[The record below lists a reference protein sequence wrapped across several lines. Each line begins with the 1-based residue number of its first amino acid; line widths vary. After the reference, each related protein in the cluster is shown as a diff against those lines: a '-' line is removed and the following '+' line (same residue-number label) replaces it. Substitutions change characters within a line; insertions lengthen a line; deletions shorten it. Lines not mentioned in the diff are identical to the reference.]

1 MQKYS
6 VAQILTDNR
15 RIILLDVM
23 RAWAVFMMIQGH
35 TIDALL
41 SNSYYNN
48 DSLLFNIWQFNRGLT
63 APIFLF
69 GSGFA
74 YVIATFRK
82 MDGNGLPRAVV
93 FKRLRWIGVLFLIG
107 SLMHLPAGTLG
118 GMFTLEAE
126 HWHRFFHVDVLR
138 LMAVTLLGMFSLFM
152 LVRTRQLLFRSALG
166 IGLFFI
172 LIAPV
177 VYMVD
182 WAEFTPL
189 WIAAWLT
196 TATGSWFPVFPFS
209 GFMFLGA
216 ASAALYMRWREEGR
230 TAKLPRYYA
239 LAGISLILVFFVPR
253 ELMHWSITF
262 EGASSSIWLS
272 FSRLGWVLLLWAG
285 VGALLQ
291 RVERIPE
298 IIPIAGQHTLF
309 IYVSHIVALYGS
321 AWMPGLR
328 QTFGK
333 NLELGPS
340 LLIISILLVGTTLA
354 AYWMHTQKLQKTAVY
369 RYLPYAAM
377 VVLATVLLFA

>member
-1 MQKYS
+1 LEQTLK
-6 VAQILTDNR
+6 NNK

-41 SNSYYNN
+41 SKSYYNG

-82 MDGNGLPRAVV
+82 MDEGRLPRAVV

-107 SLMHLPAGTLG
+107 SLMHLPAGTLAD
-118 GMFTLEAE
+118 MFTLEAE
-126 HWHRFFHVDVLR
+126 RWHRFFHVDVLR
-138 LMAVTLLGMFSLFM
+138 LMALTLLGMFALFM
-152 LVRTRQLLFRSALG
+152 LVRTKTRLFSTALG
-166 IGLFFI
+166 IGLFFL

-177 VYMVD
+177 IYTVD
-182 WAEFTPL
+182 WAAHTPL
-189 WIAAWLT
+189 WFAAWMT

-216 ASAALYMRWREEGR
+216 AAAALYMRWQSEGR
-230 TAKLPRYYA
+230 TARLPLYYGI
-239 LAGISLILVFFVPR
+239 AGAVLILVFFVPR
-253 ELMHWSITF
+253 EILEWSIAF
-262 EGASSSIWLS
+262 KGGSSSIWLS
-272 FSRLGWVLLLWAG
+272 FSRLGWVLMLWAMT
-285 VGALLQ
+285 GALLQ
-291 RVERIPE
+291 RTQRIPE
-298 IIPIAGQHTLF
+298 VIPIAGQHTLF

-333 NLELGPS
+333 TLELEPV
-340 LLIISILLVGTTLA
+340 LLIIGILLAGTTLA
-354 AYWMHTQKLQKTAVY
+354 AYWMHTQKLQKTVVY

>member
-1 MQKYS
+1 MEQNLK
-6 VAQILTDNR
+6 NNK

-41 SNSYYNN
+41 SDSYYNG

-82 MDGNGLPRAVV
+82 MDGGTLPRAIV
-93 FKRLRWIGVLFLIG
+93 FRRLRWIGVLFLIG

-118 GMFTLEAE
+118 DMFTLQAE
-126 HWHRFFHVDVLR
+126 RWHRFFHVDVLR
-138 LMAVTLLGMFSLFM
+138 LMAVTLLGMFVLFT
-152 LVRTRQLLFRSALG
+152 LVRTRARLFRSALG
-166 IGLFFI
+166 IGLFF
-172 LIAPV
+172 LLVAPV

-182 WAEFTPL
+182 WSAHTPL
-189 WIAAWLT
+189 WFAAWMT
-196 TATGSWFPVFPFS
+196 TATGSWFPLFPFS

-216 ASAALYMRWREEGR
+216 AAAALYMRWQTEGR
-230 TAKLPRYYA
+230 TARLPLYYGMAGAA
-239 LAGISLILVFFVPR
+239 LLLLFFVPR
-253 ELMHWSITF
+253 EILEWGITF
-262 EGASSSIWLS
+262 DGGSSSIWLS
-272 FSRLGWVLLLWAG
+272 FSRLGWVLLLWA
-285 VGALLQ
+285 VIGALMQ
-291 RVERIPE
+291 RTQRIPDV
-298 IIPIAGQHTLF
+298 IPVAGQHTLF

-333 NLELGPS
+333 TLELEPVLVIIGI
-340 LLIISILLVGTTLA
+340 LIAGTTLA
-354 AYWMHTQKLQKTAVY
+354 AYWMHTQKLQKTVVY

>member
-1 MQKYS
+1 M
-6 VAQILTDNR
+6 DNTLKNNK

-41 SNSYYNN
+41 TKSYYNSDN
-48 DSLLFNIWQFNRGLT
+48 LLFNIWQFNRGLT

-82 MDGNGLPRAVV
+82 MDEGTLPRSVI
-93 FKRLRWIGVLFLIG
+93 FRRLRWIGVLFLIG
-107 SLMHLPAGTLG
+107 SLMHLPAGSLSD
-118 GMFTLEAE
+118 MFSLQAE
-126 HWHRFFHVDVLR
+126 RWYRFFHVDVLR

-152 LVRTRQLLFRSALG
+152 IASNRQRLFASALG

-172 LIAPV
+172 FVAPL
-177 VYMVD
+177 VYTVD
-182 WAEFTPL
+182 WAAHTPL
-189 WIAAWLT
+189 WFAAWMS
-196 TATGSWFPVFPFS
+196 TATGSWFPIFPFS

-216 ASAALYMRWREEGR
+216 AAAALYMRWQEEGR
-230 TAKLPRYYA
+230 TAQLPLYYG
-239 LAGISLILVFFVPR
+239 LAGAALLLAFFIPR
-253 ELMHWSITF
+253 EVLHWQLTF
-262 EGASSSIWLS
+262 EGGSSSIWLS
-272 FSRLGWVLLLWAG
+272 FSRLGWVLMLWSIIG
-285 VGALLQ
+285 YMLQ
-291 RVERIPE
+291 HTNRIPR
-298 IIPIAGQHTLF
+298 IIPVAGQHTLF
-309 IYVSHIVALYGS
+309 IYVSHIVVLYGS

-333 NLELGPS
+333 TLMLEPVLG
-340 LLIISILLVGTTLA
+340 IITILLLATTLT
-354 AYWMHTQKLQKTAVY
+354 AYWMHTQKRQQTVVY

>member
-1 MQKYS
+1 LEKT
-6 VAQILTDNR
+6 LTNNK

-35 TIDALL
+35 SIDALL
-41 SNSYYNN
+41 SDSYYNSG
-48 DSLLFNIWQFNRGLT
+48 SLLFNIWDFNRGLT

-82 MDGNGLPRAVV
+82 MDGGTLPRSVI

-118 GMFTLEAE
+118 DMFTLSAE
-126 HWHRFFHVDVLR
+126 SWERFFHVDVLR
-138 LMAVTLLGMFSLFM
+138 LMSLTLLGMFALFM
-152 LVRTRQLLFRSALG
+152 IVRSRRHLFWAALG
-166 IGLFFI
+166 IGLFFSF
-172 LIAPV
+172 IAPA
-177 VYMVD
+177 VYLVN
-182 WAEFTPL
+182 WSAVTPL
-189 WIAAWLT
+189 WFAAWMS

-209 GFMFLGA
+209 GYMFFGA
-216 ASAALYMRWREEGR
+216 AAASLYMKWQEEGR
-230 TAKLPRYYA
+230 TAKLPAYYFATGLA
-239 LAGISLILVFFVPR
+239 LLLLFFVPR
-253 ELMHWSITF
+253 ELFEWSITF
-262 EGASSSIWLS
+262 KGTSSSIWLT
-272 FSRLGWVLLLWAG
+272 FSRLGWVLMLWSV
-285 VGALLQ
+285 VGTMLQ

-333 NLELGPS
+333 TLELEPVLVIIGI
-340 LLIISILLVGTTLA
+340 LIVGTTLA
-354 AYWMHTQKLQKTAVY
+354 AYWMHTQKIQRSVVY

-377 VVLATVLLFA
+377 VVLGTVLLFA